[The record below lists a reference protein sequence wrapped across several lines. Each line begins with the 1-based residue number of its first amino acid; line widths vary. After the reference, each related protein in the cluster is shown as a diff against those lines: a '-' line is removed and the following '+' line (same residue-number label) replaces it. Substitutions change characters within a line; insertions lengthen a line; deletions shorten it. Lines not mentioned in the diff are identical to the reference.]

1 MEYEISEEDLLLDR
15 ATSNP
20 SLLRRQPGEPRRIL
34 PARKPAEPVIDHQMG

>member
-20 SLLRRQPGEPRRIL
+20 SLLRRQPGDPRPLHRGKTL
-34 PARKPAEPVIDHQMG
+34 QP